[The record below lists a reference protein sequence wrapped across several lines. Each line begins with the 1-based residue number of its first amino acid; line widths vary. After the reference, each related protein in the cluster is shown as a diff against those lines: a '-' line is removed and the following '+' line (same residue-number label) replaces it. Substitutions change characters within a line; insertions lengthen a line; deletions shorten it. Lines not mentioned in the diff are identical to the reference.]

1 MANKKNVTMVG
12 TVTSINNQHKVDIFL
27 DLKSHKFFAVVND
40 TCYEDPIYD
49 LLCDTV
55 LNLIREKPA
64 LKWIPVI
71 HIETSECHKPIQ
83 SLSSLGISVHR
94 YYLCGV
100 PIVVGGEDPFLC
112 SWDTKEE
119 DREKAM
125 VKTWSLQSTKLPEH
139 RLGSHWYPYDEKL
152 WESLQQ
158 TCADIRNAAREF
170 ELRMNDVAGI
180 VANGDSVTVMTLVNK
195 KQL

>member
-1 MANKKNVTMVG
+1 MAKDKNITKAG
-12 TVTSINNQHKVDIFL
+12 SVTSADKSTEVDIFL
-27 DLKSHKFFAVVND
+27 DLKSHKFFAVVSD
-40 TCYEDPIYD
+40 TRYEDTIFD
-49 LLCDTV
+49 MLVDTLLK
-55 LNLIREKPA
+55 LIEPKPK

-83 SLSSLGISVHR
+83 SLFSLGISVHR

-100 PIVVGGEDPFLC
+100 PLVVGGEDPFLC
-112 SWDTKEE
+112 SWETKEE

-125 VKTWSLQSTKLPEH
+125 VNTWSIQSTKLPEH

-180 VANGDSVTVMTLVNK
+180 VANGDSVTVMTLVNQ